1 MLYLTLS
8 VPVLAIASILA
19 GVVYGATSDFH
30 HQSQST

>member
-8 VPVLAIASILA
+8 VPIFAIASILA
-19 GVVYGATSDFH
+19 GVVYGSTSSFH

>member
-8 VPVLAIASILA
+8 VPVLAIFSILA
-19 GVVYGATSDFH
+19 GAVFGATPSFH